1 MTVSFCWFVLE
12 KQIAMQKTLLAIA
25 LAAASTAW
33 AQQPT
38 EKPEG
43 FLCCN
48 MRSAGG
54 WISDINYEVEGE
66 RIIPLGTLLK
76 VTGYGFHRAHVL
88 IDGKKHSIGNDYSRS
103 LPLNV
108 FIQRYVIPT
117 NPQEKLAQFPPHI
130 QTAIRNSKVTKGMTR
145 EQVIMSVGYPVASEN
160 PTLDANL
167 WRFWLG
173 SFSEYRVR
181 FDANGLVDRIDAD
194 IDIEHT
200 VIQP

>member
-1 MTVSFCWFVLE
+1 MAWSPSRTPYALV
-12 KQIAMQKTLLAIA
+12 
-25 LAAASTAW
+25 LAAALSLGAGFS
-33 AQQPT
+33 AQAQSNFN
-38 EKPEG
+38 G
-43 FLCCN
+43 WLCCN
-48 MRSAGG
+48 MRTDGG
-54 WISDINYEVEGE
+54 WISDINYEAEGE
-66 RIIPLGTLLK
+66 RIIPLGTPLK

-88 IDGKKHSIGNDYSRS
+88 IDGKKHSIGNDYSRA

-130 QTAIRNSKVTKGMTR
+130 QTAIRNSKITKGMTR
-145 EQVIMSVGYPVASEN
+145 EQVIMSVGYPVSSEN
-160 PTLDANL
+160 PSLDAKI

-181 FDANGLVDRIDAD
+181 FDDAGLVDRIDAD
-194 IDIEHT
+194 IDIEHK

>member
-1 MTVSFCWFVLE
+1 MNSCLYHGVLRHRRL
-12 KQIAMQKTLLAIA
+12 QPKTHEFRYSVFMAWLDLDELPLLADVGVRRNRF
-25 LAAASTAW
+25 AAAA
-33 AQQPT
+33 
-38 EKPEG
+38 
-43 FLCCN
+43 FYD
-48 MRSAGG
+48 R
-54 WISDINYEVEGE
+54 DY
-66 RIIPLGTLLK
+66 PLGTPLK

-88 IDGKKHSIGNDYSRS
+88 IDGKKHSIGNDYSRT

-117 NPQEKLAQFPPHI
+117 NPQEKLTQFPPHI
-130 QTAIRNSKVTKGMTR
+130 QTAIRNSKITKGMTR

-181 FDANGLVDRIDAD
+181 FDANGLVDRIEAD
-194 IDIEHT
+194 VDIEHK